1 MAIDDEP
8 LALRQV
14 KSYIDRI
21 PQVELVAACRNAV
34 EAQAMLPQRDVDLL
48 LVDINMP
55 DLNGM
60 DFVRQLHNPP
70 LVIFTTAYSE
80 YAIEGFRLDA
90 VDYLLKPFSF
100 ADFNRAIG
108 KAGSLL
114 ELMRLRDRKTPEA
127 ATASATEDNAGDCI
141 SVKADY
147 KVSII
152 KHADII
158 YLESEGEYVRLH
170 LTSGSTIT
178 TLFRL
183 KNMETTL
190 PSGRFMRVHRSYI
203 VNLAHVSG
211 YARGRVYLDNG
222 EYVPLGENYRDAF
235 REYIER
241 RHPAAQIR
249 DGIFR
254 RGHENALSTYHT
266 SGDSSPSGT
275 RGVRSGK
282 ADMGAYPSAVRSKQ
296 KWVIPFV
303 RITYR
308 APRTALYRVACSN
321 TSEVIRTSGALH
333 STSATGRAA
342 LSITTTSARWG
353 AALTLTAYSST
364 IERSGAPHLPT
375 RNSTTCRRTHSS
387 GVSTT

>member
-34 EAQAMLPQRDVDLL
+34 EAQAMLPQMDVDLL
-48 LVDINMP
+48 LVDINTP

-127 ATASATEDNAGDCI
+127 ATASVTEDNAGDCI

-183 KNMETTL
+183 KNMEMTL

-241 RHPAAQIR
+241 RHPAAQI
-249 DGIFR
+249 
-254 RGHENALSTYHT
+254 
-266 SGDSSPSGT
+266 
-275 RGVRSGK
+275 
-282 ADMGAYPSAVRSKQ
+282 
-296 KWVIPFV
+296 
-303 RITYR
+303 
-308 APRTALYRVACSN
+308 
-321 TSEVIRTSGALH
+321 
-333 STSATGRAA
+333 
-342 LSITTTSARWG
+342 
-353 AALTLTAYSST
+353 
-364 IERSGAPHLPT
+364 
-375 RNSTTCRRTHSS
+375 
-387 GVSTT
+387 

>member
-1 MAIDDEP
+1 M
-8 LALRQV
+8 
-14 KSYIDRI
+14 RI
-21 PQVELVAACRNAV
+21 NIIAAVAR
-34 EAQAMLPQRDVDLL
+34 
-48 LVDINMP
+48 
-55 DLNGM
+55 
-60 DFVRQLHNPP
+60 
-70 LVIFTTAYSE
+70 
-80 YAIEGFRLDA
+80 
-90 VDYLLKPFSF
+90 
-100 ADFNRAIG
+100 NRAIG

-241 RHPAAQIR
+241 RHPAAQI
-249 DGIFR
+249 
-254 RGHENALSTYHT
+254 
-266 SGDSSPSGT
+266 
-275 RGVRSGK
+275 
-282 ADMGAYPSAVRSKQ
+282 
-296 KWVIPFV
+296 
-303 RITYR
+303 
-308 APRTALYRVACSN
+308 
-321 TSEVIRTSGALH
+321 
-333 STSATGRAA
+333 
-342 LSITTTSARWG
+342 
-353 AALTLTAYSST
+353 
-364 IERSGAPHLPT
+364 
-375 RNSTTCRRTHSS
+375 
-387 GVSTT
+387 